1 MWVLSSETRNKLSN
15 QFFFFWCIQVKVVGL
30 SSQLTSGDSV
40 LLLLQ
45 LEKLLVQLVV
55 LPDGPSVLRPVRL
68 QESVKVSTF
77 LVGLAR

>member
-15 QFFFFWCIQVKVVGL
+15 QFFWCIQVKVVGL